1 MQAITRFF
9 IERWQFTLVLF
20 GMLFMLG
27 LASVQAIPKSEDPIV
42 QFAGVG
48 VVVVL
53 PGADAEQMERVVAI
67 PIETALNGLEYVDTI
82 SSTSGAGLASISVQ
96 FEYGVDPEKKYD
108 EVVRELNVLRPT
120 LPSGITLIRADR
132 ANPAQ
137 TSIVQMA
144 LVSETAP
151 IRQMEAYARELRDAI
166 ERADGVQQAEIW
178 GVPVAE
184 VRVTV
189 DLDKLAAYQMP
200 LGSVTE
206 ALEREGADLPI
217 GSVESSGRRFNVEA
231 TGPFDSVE
239 EIRSVVLRSANGVV
253 VKVGDIASVE
263 WTNDEQTHITRYNG
277 KRALFVTARA
287 KLGATIFTV
296 MDGVKAR
303 VDAFEPRLPPEIKL
317 ERGFDQSET
326 VAHRLSSLARDF
338 GIAIALVL
346 LTLLP
351 LGFRASLIVM
361 VSIPFSFA
369 IGITILNI
377 LGYSLNQL
385 SIAGFVL
392 ALGLLVDDSIVVT
405 ENIARHLRS
414 GLSPRDSALEGVKEI
429 NVAVLGCTAALLLA
443 FVPLLNLPEAAGDF
457 TRSLPMA
464 VVCTIAASL
473 FVALSVIPFLASRL
487 LPRKDHGNV
496 FLDVLMGG
504 IHAIYR
510 PILHLALSFPRITIA
525 IGLALFAATLTLV
538 PKLGFSLFPENDSPY
553 FLLRVELPQGVSVSE
568 TDRAVQFADNV
579 LSKHENISWRF
590 SNAGRGNPRVY
601 YNEQPSETQSNVGD
615 IYARF
620 DHWEAEH
627 GHAELE
633 AIRKELAAYP
643 GARFNVKRFL
653 NGPPIEAPIAVRIR
667 GADINVLTDL
677 AAQVERLVAETDG
690 TRNVRNPL
698 GEKLLDLNL
707 NIDTDVAALRGV
719 PAGSID
725 QTLRIAIG
733 GARVATFRDPVG
745 DSYPIVVR
753 APRGERMSIEDVSKL
768 YIWTG
773 SGAAAPIS
781 EFAKPSLV
789 AGPSRISRYER
800 ERTVTISAF
809 TQPGRLAGEV
819 TRAVAA
825 KLAPLTLPPGY
836 SIMYGGEAEAQS
848 RSFGGFG
855 PAIIIAMF
863 GILAVLLLE
872 FGSFSSAA
880 VVAFVI
886 PFGIMGGLIALFIG
900 KESLS
905 YTSIIGFI
913 ALIGIE
919 IKNSILLVEFAN
931 QERERGT
938 PLREAIEKAGEVR
951 FLPVLLTSMTA
962 IGGMIPLVME
972 RSPLYSPLAMVII
985 GGLITS
991 TLLARIVTPPLYLL
1005 LAPGEKK
1012 KKPRHRFFGGKGKP
1026 DPVVTPAE

>member
-9 IERWQFTLVLF
+9 IERWQFTLILF
-20 GMLFMLG
+20 VMLFALG

-42 QFAGVG
+42 KFPGVG
-48 VVVVL
+48 VSIVL
-53 PGADAEQMERVVAI
+53 PGADAEQMERVIAI
-67 PIETALNGLEYVDTI
+67 PIETALNGIEDVDEI
-82 SSTSGAGLASISVQ
+82 NSTSAAGLAQISVQ
-96 FEYGVDPEKKYD
+96 FEYGTDPEKKYD
-108 EVVRELNVLRPT
+108 EVVRELNVIRPS
-120 LPSGITLIRADR
+120 LPSGIVLLRADR

-137 TSIVQMA
+137 TNIIQMA

-166 ERADGVQQAEIW
+166 QRAPGVQQSEIW
-178 GVPVAE
+178 GVPAAQVA
-184 VRVTV
+184 VTV
-189 DLDKLAAYQMP
+189 DLDRLAAYQLP
-200 LGSVTE
+200 LGAVAE

-217 GSVESSGRRFNVEA
+217 GAVESSGRRFNVEA
-231 TGPFDSVE
+231 TGPFDSLD
-239 EIRSVVLRSANGVV
+239 EIRDTVLRANNGASVM
-253 VKVGDIASVE
+253 VGDIASVE
-263 WTNDEQTHITRYNG
+263 WSNDEQSHIARYNG
-277 KRALFVTARA
+277 KRALFITARA

-296 MDGVKAR
+296 VDGIKSR
-303 VDAFEPRLPPEIKL
+303 VDAFEPRLPAEIKL

-326 VAHRLSSLARDF
+326 VARRLNSLGRDLS
-338 GIAIALVL
+338 IAIALVL

-369 IGITILNI
+369 IGVTALNL

-405 ENIARHLRS
+405 ENISRHLRN
-414 GLSPRDSALEGVKEI
+414 GLPPREAALEGVREI
-429 NVAVLGCTAALLLA
+429 NVAVVGCTAALLLA

-473 FVALSVIPFLASRL
+473 FVALSVIPFLASRI
-487 LPRKDHGNV
+487 LPRKGHSNI
-496 FLDVLMGG
+496 FLDVVMGG

-510 PILHLALSFPRITIA
+510 PILHLALSMPRITIVV
-525 IGLALFAATLTLV
+525 GLALFAATLTLV

-553 FLLRVELPQGVSVSE
+553 FLLRVELPQGVSVVE
-568 TDRAVQFADNV
+568 TDRAVQFADQT
-579 LSKHENISWRF
+579 LAKRDNITWRF

-601 YNEQPSETQSNVGD
+601 YNENASETQSNIGD

-620 DHWEAEH
+620 DHWEAES

-633 AIRKELAAYP
+633 AIRKELATFP

-677 AAQVERLVAETDG
+677 SAQIERLVTEADG
-690 TRNVRNPL
+690 ARNVRNPL
-698 GEKLLDLNL
+698 GEKLIDLDLNI
-707 NIDTDVAALRGV
+707 NTEAAALRGV
-719 PAGSID
+719 AAGAID

-733 GARVATFRDPVG
+733 GARVASFRDPVG
-745 DSYPIVVR
+745 DAYPVIVR
-753 APRGERMSIEDVSKL
+753 APRAERMSVDDINRL

-773 SGAAAPIS
+773 TGAAAPIS
-781 EFAKPSLV
+781 EFAKPSLSS
-789 AGPSRISRYER
+789 GPSRISRFNR
-800 ERTVTISAF
+800 ERTVTVTAF
-809 TQPGRLAGEV
+809 TEPGRLAGDV

-825 KLAPLTLPPGY
+825 KLAPLKLPPGY
-836 SIMYGGEAEAQS
+836 SVVFGGEAEAQS
-848 RSFGGFG
+848 ESFGGFG
-855 PAIIIAMF
+855 PAIIIACF

-886 PFGIMGGLIALFIG
+886 PFGIMGGLIALYIG

-913 ALIGIE
+913 ALVGIE

-931 QERERGT
+931 QERARGT

-962 IGGMIPLVME
+962 IGGMIPLVVE

-985 GGLITS
+985 GGLISS

-1005 LAPGEKK
+1005 LAPGEAKAGKK
-1012 KKPRHRFFGGKGKP
+1012 KRAKGAP
-1026 DPVVTPAE
+1026 DPVATPAE

>member
-9 IERWQFTLVLF
+9 IERWQFTLILF
-20 GMLFMLG
+20 VMLFALG
-27 LASVQAIPKSEDPIV
+27 VASVQAIPKSEDPIV
-42 QFAGVG
+42 KFPGVG
-48 VVVVL
+48 VFVVL

-67 PIETALNGLEYVDTI
+67 PIETALNGIEDVDEI
-82 SSTSGAGLASISVQ
+82 ASTSSAGLAQISVQ
-96 FEYGVDPEKKYD
+96 FEYGTDPEKKYD
-108 EVVRELNVLRPT
+108 EVVRELNVIRPS
-120 LPSGITLIRADR
+120 LPAGIVMIRADR

-137 TSIVQMA
+137 TNIVQMA

-151 IRQMEAYARELRDAI
+151 IRQMEAYAREMRDAI
-166 ERADGVQQAEIW
+166 ERAPGVQQSEIW
-178 GVPVAE
+178 GVPTAE

-200 LGSVTE
+200 LGAVTE

-217 GSVESSGRRFNVEA
+217 GAVESSGRRFNVEA
-231 TGPFDSVE
+231 TGPFDSVD
-239 EIRSVVLRSANGVV
+239 EIRNVVLRSGNGATVE
-253 VKVGDIASVE
+253 VGDIGTVE
-263 WTNDEQTHITRYNG
+263 WTNDEVTHVTRYNG

-287 KLGATIFTV
+287 KLGTTIFAV
-296 MDGVKAR
+296 VDGIKSR
-303 VDAFEPRLPPEIKL
+303 VDAFEKRLPPEIKL

-326 VAHRLSSLARDF
+326 VAHRLNSLGRDL

-369 IGITILNI
+369 IGVTVLN
-377 LGYSLNQL
+377 LMGYSLNQL

-392 ALGLLVDDSIVVT
+392 ALGLLVDNSIVVT
-405 ENIARHLRS
+405 ENISRHLRN
-414 GLSPRDSALEGVKEI
+414 GLPPREAALAGVKEI

-443 FVPLLNLPEAAGDF
+443 FVPLLNLPESAGDF

-473 FVALSVIPFLASRL
+473 FVALSVIPFLASRM
-487 LPRKDHGNV
+487 LPKNGHSNI
-496 FLDVLMGG
+496 FLDVVMGG

-510 PILHLALSFPRITIA
+510 PILHLALSAPRITIA

-553 FLLRVELPQGVSVSE
+553 FLVRVELPQGVSVTE
-568 TDRAVQFADNV
+568 TDRAVIFADAVLAKRENV
-579 LSKHENISWRF
+579 TWRF

-601 YNEQPSETQSNVGD
+601 YNENPTEQQSNSGD

-620 DHWEAEH
+620 DHWEAET

-633 AIRKELAAYP
+633 AIRKELASYP

-677 AAQVERLVAETDG
+677 AAQVERLISEADG
-690 TRNVRNPL
+690 ARNVRNPL
-698 GEKLLDLNL
+698 GEKLIDLDL
-707 NIDTDVAALRGV
+707 NIDTEVAALRGV
-719 PAGSID
+719 PAGAID

-733 GARVATFRDPVG
+733 GARVASFRDPVG
-745 DSYPIVVR
+745 DAYPIVVR
-753 APRGERMSIEDVSKL
+753 APRAERMSIADLDRL
-768 YIWTG
+768 YIWTSAG
-773 SGAAAPIS
+773 VAAPIS
-781 EFAKPSLV
+781 EFAHPTLS
-789 AGPSRISRYER
+789 AGPSRISRYNR
-800 ERTVTISAF
+800 ERTVTVTAF
-809 TQPGRLAGEV
+809 TQPGRLTGEV
-819 TRAVAA
+819 TEAVAA
-825 KLAPLTLPPGY
+825 KLSPLKLPPGY
-836 SIMYGGEAEAQS
+836 SVVFGGEAEAQS
-848 RSFGGFG
+848 ESFGGFG
-855 PAIIIAMF
+855 PAIIIASF

-886 PFGIMGGLIALFIG
+886 PFGIMGGLIALYIG

-913 ALIGIE
+913 ALVGIE

-931 QERERGT
+931 QERARGT

-951 FLPVLLTSMTA
+951 FLPVLLTSLTA
-962 IGGMIPLVME
+962 IGGLIPLVLE

-985 GGLITS
+985 GGLISS

-1005 LAPGEKK
+1005 LAPGKAKREKIRADA
-1012 KKPRHRFFGGKGKP
+1012 PSP
-1026 DPVVTPAE
+1026 SATPAE